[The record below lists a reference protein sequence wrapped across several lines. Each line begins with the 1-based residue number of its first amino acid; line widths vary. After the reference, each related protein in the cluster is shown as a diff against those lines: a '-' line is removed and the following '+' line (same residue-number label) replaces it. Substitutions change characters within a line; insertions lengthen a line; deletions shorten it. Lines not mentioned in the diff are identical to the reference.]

1 MKQRTSHKRRGFISM
16 LWMPLTL
23 YLVLLVSAFVVLT
36 WHDTHNV
43 WNAMDETLDFA
54 VARLE
59 QYSNAMSND
68 RAKSEIRL
76 LDKTAELSSR
86 IAETGQVTDG
96 QLDQYAYAQRL
107 TGIVILDADMNAVA
121 QTTIDGD
128 TAAVLHSILQKPTVR
143 EIVDYPVKAYM
154 TRTQVGDRTVD
165 FAAVAREDAP
175 GLVVAYADREE
186 EDASDMKL
194 ETLFSGFTFEME
206 GAVTVSDGKTII
218 ASSSAEI
225 VGRDVRKLEADNIP
239 HALWDESG
247 RLHIVDGMTAW
258 SGKRTAFENYSVYA
272 MFPDH
277 AVYNSRNTILLY
289 GTLIYM
295 VTWLCFAWLRAQQ
308 SRRALERNSEQARI
322 ISAISEIYCFTFL
335 VNVQR
340 GTVRIIKHPVERLM
354 KMDCTWSMNEVVQM
368 QAAQNVAPDF
378 REAFISY
385 CDLTTLPQ
393 RLKENPNLTLEF
405 RDPKDKV
412 YLMTTLPQNYDRR
425 GRLESVLMV
434 TQDVTAEKERE
445 RDYQLQLEKTAEDAE
460 RANIAKTDFLRR
472 MSHDIRTPIN
482 GIRGMVEIS
491 RRYAGDEAKQEEC
504 REKIMTTSGFLLD
517 LVNDV
522 LNMNKLESGAVT
534 LEEKPFNLRR
544 MIKEIVTTVEGQAW
558 RENVQVSCKTLAWNH
573 ENLIGSPMHLHQVL
587 QNVVGNA
594 VKYNRPGG
602 SVTISCEEKGFD
614 GTTAT
619 FLFTCT
625 DTGRGMS
632 AAFQQH
638 AFEAFAQEESGAR
651 TAYKGTGLGLPI
663 AKELAEQMGGEIR
676 FESELGVGTT
686 FYITLPFRV
695 DPNPP
700 EAESAKPEQ
709 AASIKGAHVLL
720 VEDNELNMEISQYI
734 LEAAGVIVDQ
744 AWNGQEAVRRFSES
758 EPGTFDC
765 ILMDVMMPLMDGL
778 EATRTIRAMQRP
790 DAATIPIV
798 AMTANT
804 FSEDEQRSRE
814 AGMNLFL
821 NKPVESEKM
830 LQTVLECLKMGGKNA
845 L

>member
-1 MKQRTSHKRRGFISM
+1 MKQETSHKRRGFISM

-23 YLVLLVSAFVVLT
+23 YLVLLVTAFIVLT
-36 WHDTHNV
+36 WHDTRNV
-43 WNAMDETLDFA
+43 WEAMDETLDFA

-59 QYSNAMSND
+59 QYSNVMSND
-68 RAKSEIRL
+68 RAMSEIRL

-86 IAETGQVTDG
+86 IAEAGLITNE

-107 TGIVILDADMNAVA
+107 TGIVILDADMNTVA

-128 TAAVLHSILQKPTVR
+128 TAAALHSMLQKPTVR

-154 TRTQVGDRTVD
+154 TRTQVGDRLVD
-165 FAAVAREDAP
+165 FAAVAREDAR
-175 GLVVAYADREE
+175 GLVVAYAEREE
-186 EDASDMKL
+186 EDESDMKL
-194 ETLFSGFTFEME
+194 ETLFSGFTFEMD
-206 GAVTVSDGKTII
+206 GAVTVSDGRTII

-225 VGRDVRKLEADNIP
+225 MGGDVKEIEGGRIP
-239 HALWDESG
+239 HAQWDESG
-247 RLHIVDGMTAW
+247 RLHIADGLKAW

-295 VTWLCFAWLRAQQ
+295 GIWLCFAWLRAQQ
-308 SRRALERNSEQARI
+308 SRRALEKNSEQARI

-340 GTVRIIKHPVERLM
+340 GTVRIIKHPEEQLM
-354 KMDCTWSMNEVVQM
+354 KRERAWSMNEVVRM
-368 QAAQNVAPDF
+368 QAEHNVAPDF

-385 CDLTTLPQ
+385 CDLTTLAQ

-405 RDPKDKV
+405 RDPK
-412 YLMTTLPQNYDRR
+412 
-425 GRLESVLMV
+425 
-434 TQDVTAEKERE
+434 
-445 RDYQLQLEKTAEDAE
+445 KTAEDAE
-460 RANIAKTDFLRR
+460 RANIVKTDFLRR

-504 REKIMTTSGFLLD
+504 RKKIMTASGFLLD

-534 LEEKPFNLRR
+534 LEEKPFNLRQ
-544 MIKEIVTTVEGQAW
+544 MVNEIVTMVEGQAW
-558 RENVQVSCKTLAWNH
+558 HENVQVSCKTLAWNH

-587 QNVVGNA
+587 QNVIGNA
-594 VKYNRPGG
+594 VKYNRHGG

-619 FLFTCT
+619 FLFTCA

-663 AKELAEQMGGEIR
+663 AKELVEQMGGKIH

-700 EAESAKPEQ
+700 KAESAKPEQ
-709 AASIKGAHVLL
+709 AASIKGAHILL

-734 LEAAGVIVDQ
+734 LEGAGAIVAQ
-744 AWNGQEAVRRFSES
+744 AWNGKEAVRRFSES

-804 FSEDEQRSRE
+804 FSEDEQRSRA

-821 NKPVESEKM
+821 NKPVDSEKM
-830 LQTVLECLKMGGKNA
+830 LQTVLECLKMGGENA